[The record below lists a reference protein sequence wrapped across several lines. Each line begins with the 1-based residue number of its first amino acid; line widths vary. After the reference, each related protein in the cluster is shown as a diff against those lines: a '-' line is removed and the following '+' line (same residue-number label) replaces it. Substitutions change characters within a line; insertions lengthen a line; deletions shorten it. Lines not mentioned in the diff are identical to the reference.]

1 MGKLKDKKVW
11 APLLGIAALMAGLQ
25 TGVGIPEEQVD
36 EAAENVALLAEHA
49 EQLYLGAAAILGG
62 IAAWF
67 GWRK

>member
-11 APLLGIAALMAGLQ
+11 APLLAVAALVAGMQ
-25 TGVGIPEEQVD
+25 TGMGIPEEQVD

-49 EQLYLGAAAILGG
+49 EQLYLGAIGILGG

-67 GWRK
+67 GWKK